1 MEWTQETQKKWEAL
15 NNELQNLL
23 LLEIKL
29 RQDILSNLNQQ
40 EYVLLVGDLE
50 LKEELH
56 QECKKIAKQL
66 KMQAKERNSLIRKM
80 TLLLPAS
87 QSFDD
92 FADLFQ
98 SSREDEAETLL
109 LYQQLQALTEKIHGQ
124 KIRNKTLYAL
134 IQKGESLNIN
144 TSALHTKQIYP
155 EGKEKKSLLIT
166 IDYPEKTSSSDP
178 KDISP

>member
-1 MEWTQETQKKWEAL
+1 MDWSQEAQKQWERL
-15 NNELQNLL
+15 NDELQHLL
-23 LLEIKL
+23 TLEIKL

-66 KMQAKERNSLIRKM
+66 KVQAQERNSLMRKM
-80 TLLLPAS
+80 IVLLPCS
-87 QSFDD
+87 QHFDD
-92 FADLFQ
+92 FADLFH

-109 LYQQLQALTEKIHGQ
+109 LYQQLQALTEKVHEQ

-134 IQKGESLNIN
+134 IRKGKPLDIN
-144 TSALHTKQIYP
+144 TSSLHTSQVYP
-155 EGKEKKSLLIT
+155 EGKEKKPLLIT
-166 IDYPEKTSSSDP
+166 IDYPEKEPAPDSNDP
-178 KDISP
+178 AP